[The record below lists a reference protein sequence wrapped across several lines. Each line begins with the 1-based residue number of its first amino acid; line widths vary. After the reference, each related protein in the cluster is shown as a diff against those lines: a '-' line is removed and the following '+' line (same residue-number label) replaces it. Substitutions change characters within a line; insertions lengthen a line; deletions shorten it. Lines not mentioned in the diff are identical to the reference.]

1 MDAER
6 QEVDRQVDEE
16 TAREHVEQE
25 VARRRQ
31 ERKDKR
37 QYVIQELVQTEKDY
51 ITSLSLIYDTFL
63 GSNASKVYRQNNCEL
78 VYKIMNCPLDM
89 LF

>member
-16 TAREHVEQE
+16 TEREHVEQE

-37 QYVIQELVQTEKDY
+37 QYVVQELVQTEKDY
-51 ITSLSLIYDTFL
+51 IASLSLIYETFL
-63 GSNASKVYRQNNCEL
+63 GPNASKVYRQKQL
-78 VYKIMNCPLDM
+78 WIGL
-89 LF
+89 